1 MQRFAAVWAASPRK
15 LMGAL
20 LMLLVAAGLAVG
32 SGASFTSQTAS
43 PGNMITAGA
52 LTANNDKKN
61 NGTEGAIF
69 HADNMKPGDT
79 VTGTVTVS
87 NTGNVDGDFS
97 LSMAAPSL
105 SGTGSDLSNR
115 LHLKVEALD
124 SSDAVTGTPIA
135 DTVISSVGTS
145 PVSLGTW
152 TGNTNHKY
160 RFTVTWP
167 TGLTGDNAYM
177 SSGVSMDFT
186 WSATQ
191 A

>member
-1 MQRFAAVWAASPRK
+1 MQRFAAVWVASPRK

-20 LMLLVAAGLAVG
+20 LMLLVAGGLAVG

-52 LTANNDKKN
+52 LTVNNDKKN
-61 NGTEGAIF
+61 NGVEGAIF

-87 NTGNVDGDFS
+87 NTGNVPGVFS
-97 LSMAAPSL
+97 LDMAAPTVT
-105 SGTGSDLSNR
+105 GTDLSSR
-115 LHLKVEALD
+115 LKLKVDELD
-124 SSDAVTGTPIA
+124 SSNVVTGTPLPA
-135 DTVISSVGTS
+135 TLISGVGTTA
-145 PVSLGTW
+145 LGTW
-152 TGNTNHKY
+152 AGNTSHTY

-167 TGLTGDNAYM
+167 TGLANDNDYQ
-177 SSGVSMDFT
+177 SSGLSMDFT

>member
-1 MQRFAAVWAASPRK
+1 MQRFAAVWVASPRK

-20 LMLLVAAGLAVG
+20 LMLLVAGGLAVG

-43 PGNMITAGA
+43 PGNLITAGA
-52 LTANNDKKN
+52 LTANNDKKH

-97 LSMAAPSL
+97 LAMAAPTL
-105 SGTGSDLSNR
+105 SGTGSNLSNR

-124 SSDAVTGTPIA
+124 SSNAVTATPI
-135 DTVISSVGTS
+135 DTVIASVG
-145 PVSLGTW
+145 PDPFALGTW
-152 TGNTNHKY
+152 AGNTSHKY

-167 TGLTGDNAYM
+167 TGLTDDNDYM

>member
-1 MQRFAAVWAASPRK
+1 MQRFAAVWHASPRT

-20 LMLLVAAGLAVG
+20 LMLVVAGGLAVG
-32 SGASFTSQTAS
+32 SGASFTSQSAS

-52 LTANNDKKN
+52 LTVSNDKKS

-87 NTGNVDGDFS
+87 NTGNVPGLFS
-97 LSMAAPSL
+97 LGMATPTPT
-105 SGTGSDLSNR
+105 GPGSDLSNR
-115 LHLKVEALD
+115 LRLAVDELNP
-124 SSDAVTGTPIA
+124 SDAVTGTPLPA
-135 DTVISSVGTS
+135 TLVSSIGTTA
-145 PVSLGTW
+145 LGTW
-152 TGNTNHKY
+152 AGGTSHTY

-167 TGLTGDNAYM
+167 TGLTGDNAYQ
-177 SSGVSMDFT
+177 SSGLSLDFT

>member
-1 MQRFAAVWAASPRK
+1 MQRFAAVWTASPRK

-20 LMLLVAAGLAVG
+20 LMLAIAGGLAVG

-61 NGTEGAIF
+61 NGVEGAIF

-87 NTGNVDGDFS
+87 NTGNVDGDF
-97 LSMAAPSL
+97 
-105 SGTGSDLSNR
+105 
-115 LHLKVEALD
+115 EALD
-124 SSDAVTGTPIA
+124 SSDNVTATPID

-152 TGNTNHKY
+152 TGNSNHKY
-160 RFTVTWP
+160 RFTVKWP

>member
-1 MQRFAAVWAASPRK
+1 MQRFAAVWVASPRK

-20 LMLLVAAGLAVG
+20 LMLVVAAGLAVG
-32 SGASFTSQTAS
+32 SGASFTSQSAS

-52 LTANNDKKN
+52 LTVNNDKKD
-61 NGTEGAIF
+61 NGTEAAIL

-87 NTGNVDGDFS
+87 NTGNVDGDFG

-105 SGTGSDLSNR
+105 SGTGSDLSDR

-124 SSDAVTGTPIA
+124 ASDNVTGTPISE
-135 DTVISSVGTS
+135 TVISGVGTS

-152 TGNTNHKY
+152 AGNTNHKY

>member
-1 MQRFAAVWAASPRK
+1 MQRFAAVWHASPRT

-20 LMLLVAAGLAVG
+20 LMLVVAGGLAVG
-32 SGASFTSQTAS
+32 SGASFSSQSAS

-52 LTANNDKKN
+52 LTVNNDRKSD
-61 NGTEGAIF
+61 GTEAAIF

-87 NTGNVDGDFS
+87 NTGNVPGVFS
-97 LSMAAPSL
+97 LGMAAPTPT
-105 SGTGSDLSNR
+105 GPGSDLSNR
-115 LHLKVEALD
+115 LRLAVEELN
-124 SSDAVTGTPIA
+124 SSNAVTSTPLPA
-135 DTVISSVGTS
+135 TLVSSVGTTA
-145 PVSLGTW
+145 LGTW
-152 TGNTNHKY
+152 AGSTSHTY

-167 TGLTGDNAYM
+167 AGLTGDNAYQ
-177 SSGVSMDFT
+177 SSGLSLDFT

>member
-1 MQRFAAVWAASPRK
+1 MQRFAAVWHASPRK

-20 LMLLVAAGLAVG
+20 LMLVVAGGFAVG
-32 SGASFTSQTAS
+32 SGASFTSQSAS

-52 LTANNDKKN
+52 LTVNNDKKN
-61 NGTEGAIF
+61 DGTQGAIF

-87 NTGNVDGDFS
+87 NTGDVPGVFDLG
-97 LSMAAPSL
+97 MAAPTP
-105 SGTGSDLSNR
+105 SGPGSDLSDR
-115 LHLKVEALD
+115 LELEVQELD
-124 SSDAVTGTPIA
+124 SSNAVTGTPLPS
-135 DTVISSVGTS
+135 TLVSGVGTTA
-145 PVSLGTW
+145 LGTW
-152 TGNTNHKY
+152 AGNTSHTY

-167 TGLTGDNAYM
+167 TGLTGDNAYQ
-177 SSGVSMDFT
+177 SSGLSLDFA

>member
-1 MQRFAAVWAASPRK
+1 
-15 LMGAL
+15 
-20 LMLLVAAGLAVG
+20 
-32 SGASFTSQTAS
+32 
-43 PGNMITAGA
+43 
-52 LTANNDKKN
+52 
-61 NGTEGAIF
+61 
-69 HADNMKPGDT
+69 MKPGDT

-87 NTGNVDGDFS
+87 NTGNVDGDFN

-105 SGTGSDLSNR
+105 SGTGSDLSSR

-124 SSDAVTGTPIA
+124 SSDVVTATPIA
-135 DTVISSVGTS
+135 ETLISSVGTS

-152 TGNTNHKY
+152 VGNSNHKY

>member
-20 LMLLVAAGLAVG
+20 LMLLVAGGLAVG

-52 LTANNDKKN
+52 LTVNNDKKD

-87 NTGNVDGDFS
+87 NTGNVDGDFN

-105 SGTGSDLSNR
+105 SGTGSDLSSR

-124 SSDAVTGTPIA
+124 SSDVVTATPIA
-135 DTVISSVGTS
+135 ETLISSVGTS

-152 TGNTNHKY
+152 VGNSNHKY

-167 TGLTGDNAYM
+167 AGLTGDNAYM